1 MRGDSRQSR
10 MWRLTPHPPFG
21 RLLPQGE
28 KAIAACLVALFLT
41 SHALAQEEGWHYS
54 PLPGEGDR
62 AAMGCSHGAS
72 PEKHTCLV
80 VRCEDD
86 HSVGVHIHTSRAGSD
101 AGRWRIEFDKGDPAH
116 DVEAIEDESP
126 YGARIVG
133 DVEPIIFG
141 LKNLGLV
148 YLDPQDGFEV
158 DQQIYLNNSL
168 YVINQALYFCAP
180 KVPDEPAPTP

>member
-1 MRGDSRQSR
+1 MRPARFFALG
-10 MWRLTPHPPFG
+10 LATA
-21 RLLPQGE
+21 L
-28 KAIAACLVALFLT
+28 AAP
-41 SHALAQEEGWHYS
+41 ALAQTEGWAYS

-62 AAMGCSHGAS
+62 AAMGCSHGAT
-72 PEKHTCLV
+72 PERHTCLV

-86 HSVGVHIHTSRAGSD
+86 FTVGVHIHTSRAGSD
-101 AGRWRIEFDKGDPAH
+101 AGRWRIEFDKGDPVH
-116 DVEAIEDESP
+116 DVEAAEDGSP
-126 YGARIVG
+126 YGARIQG

-158 DQQIYLNNSL
+158 DQQIDLNGSL

-180 KVPDEPAPTP
+180 KVPTVPVDLVD